1 MKLPTD
7 LAGLLTWH
15 VLALC
20 AMLALGIVIGR
31 ISATGQLTQARAMV
45 EVCATVMPQI
55 IEDVYGYT
63 VRPPREPR
71 LRPWLR
77 SITTRIKTALID
89 AATARIRAALAA
101 TPAPAAP
108 REKTVPAGER
118 KPATR
123 DRFTVPP
130 GMFPNL
136 RKHMSRERLI
146 TAPPVAPE
154 LPRFRDR
161 IFMLDLTGSKPRGHL
176 IPV

>member
-7 LAGLLTWH
+7 LTGLLTWH

-31 ISATGQLTQARAMV
+31 VTATQKLLDARAILD
-45 EVCATVMPQI
+45 VCATVMPQI

-63 VRPPREPR
+63 VPAPREPR

-77 SITTRIKTALID
+77 SITARIKAALID

-123 DRFTVPP
+123 DRFAVPRQL
-130 GMFPNL
+130 FPNL
-136 RKHMSRERLI
+136 HKHMSRELLI

-161 IFMLDLTGSKPRGHL
+161 ILMLDLTGSKPRGHL
-176 IPV
+176 IPS

>member
-7 LAGLLTWH
+7 LTGLLTWH

-31 ISATGQLTQARAMV
+31 ISATGKLTEARAMV
-45 EVCATVMPQI
+45 DVCATVMPQI
-55 IEDVYGYT
+55 IEDVYSYA
-63 VRPPREPR
+63 VPAPREPR
-71 LRPWLR
+71 LRPWLH
-77 SITTRIKTALID
+77 SITARIKTTLID

-101 TPAPAAP
+101 TPAPPTP

-123 DRFTVPP
+123 DRFTVPRRK
-130 GMFPNL
+130 FPNL
-136 RKHMSRERLI
+136 HEHMSRERLI

-176 IPV
+176 IPA